1 MLMSLQRLDNVW
13 AYIPGLVEKNCYF
26 AKMFLGL
33 VNSFK
38 IPCLG
43 VQVHHPF
50 RSSCGGTSIRIFQ
63 EVMKQ
68 RDVLNLLS

>member
-38 IPCLG
+38 IPCLV

-50 RSSCGGTSIRIFQ
+50 RSLLKHIHRIFQ
-63 EVMKQ
+63 ASSDETM
-68 RDVLNLLS
+68 